1 LRPNLRHVW
10 QAARICLW
18 IVFIGAGATLLRF
31 VFWGSF
37 QFVLP
42 VRSPVNAESV
52 IAVSFLLLLTSPV
65 AGANWS
71 ERKG

>member
-1 LRPNLRHVW
+1 MIALDENLVGEWSGLNAEIERVY
-10 QAARICLW
+10 
-18 IVFIGAGATLLRF
+18 ATLLRF